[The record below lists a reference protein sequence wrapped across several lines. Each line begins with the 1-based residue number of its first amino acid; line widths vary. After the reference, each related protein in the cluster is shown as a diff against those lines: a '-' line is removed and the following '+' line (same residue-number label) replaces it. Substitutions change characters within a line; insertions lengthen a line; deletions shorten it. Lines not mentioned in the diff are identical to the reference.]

1 MDLFVWHNLAK
12 SSSFCRGDSLG
23 PGIGPGFEV
32 GHCHRLIMILGVPD
46 NIPDLILQ
54 QLESESKDSHLNEK
68 V

>member
-1 MDLFVWHNLAK
+1 
-12 SSSFCRGDSLG
+12 
-23 PGIGPGFEV
+23 
-32 GHCHRLIMILGVPD
+32 MILGVPD